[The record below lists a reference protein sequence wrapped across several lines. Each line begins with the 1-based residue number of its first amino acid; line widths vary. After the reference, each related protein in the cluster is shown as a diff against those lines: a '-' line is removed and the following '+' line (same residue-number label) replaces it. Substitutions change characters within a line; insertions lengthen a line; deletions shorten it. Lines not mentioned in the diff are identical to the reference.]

1 MTETRAQGRDL
12 AGRIA
17 ELNRTRDL
25 GGKPMHSLC
34 YAPSVQMSFNTDGTV
49 SVCCMS
55 RHQPIGNVATDRLHD
70 IWRGPRMEVFRKA
83 LAKDAFPRGC
93 EQCRW
98 ELEMGNTANNPL
110 RPFDKVAVEPSLQWP
125 TRLEFA
131 MSNLCNLGC
140 IHCFDTLSS
149 VVRARQGKPPMPKA
163 YGEQFFADLREFL
176 PHLQTA
182 SFVGGEPFLQPECFR
197 VWDMLIEMGLRPSIA
212 VTTNGTVWN
221 DRVVRVLDSFPY
233 HINLSMDSITPRSLE
248 RIRVN
253 AKAETVLRNV
263 ERFCEHRRSVL
274 GRPPRDDENLIS
286 LNFVLMKRNWRDLAA
301 GFVFAEEHQCGIWV
315 TPLVEPAH
323 LSVFGLSQRALAA
336 MARAMDQQTREIE
349 GKLVRNRRQWLA
361 LVAIV
366 HKAAEDAGSRKDDA
380 SQLRSVGSTKPLER
394 AWAENARGEA
404 AAALASA
411 SEVPPDD
418 PSYAHALVF
427 RAHLLLNLGRLEE
440 CEALLAEA
448 ERLGDRSGDLFAQRA
463 WLRMR
468 QGRLA
473 ECSEAIDRLD
483 QTIANSLS
491 RPQHW
496 LDSSLELNAVR
507 DEHLGRLESALA
519 RRQELVRRH
528 PQREDYRRYLQQVRD
543 RIAARPSA

>member
-1 MTETRAQGRDL
+1 MTETNAQGRDL

-25 GGKPMHSLC
+25 AGKPMHSLC

-55 RHQPIGNVATDRLHD
+55 RHAPIGNVGTDRLRD

-98 ELEMGNTANNPL
+98 ELEMGNAANNPL
-110 RPFDKVAVEPSLQWP
+110 RPFDKVAVDPSLQWP

-140 IHCFDTLSS
+140 VHCFDTLSS

-163 YGEQFFADLREFL
+163 YGEQFFTDLREFL

-197 VWDMLIEMGLRPSIA
+197 VWDMLGEMGLRPSIA

-233 HINLSMDSITPRSLE
+233 HVNLSMDSISPRNLE

-253 AKAETVLRNV
+253 AKAENVLRNV
-263 ERFCEHRRSVL
+263 ERFCEHRRAQL
-274 GRPPRDDENLIS
+274 GRPPRDDESLIA

-323 LSVFGLSQRALAA
+323 LSVFNLPQHALVA
-336 MARAMDQQTREIE
+336 MARVMDRQTQEIE
-349 GKLVRNRRQWLA
+349 AKLVRNRRQWLA

-366 HKAAEDAGSRKDDA
+366 HKAAEDAGSRKNDA
-380 SQLRSVGSTKPLER
+380 SQLRATVAVGPMQR
-394 AWAENARGEA
+394 AWAEDARGDHT
-404 AAALASA
+404 AALASA
-411 SEVPPDD
+411 MEVQPGDRLYEE
-418 PSYAHALVF
+418 SLVF
-427 RAHLLLNLGRLEE
+427 RSHLLLQLGRVDE
-440 CEALLAEA
+440 CDALLDEA
-448 ERLGDRSGDLFAQRA
+448 ARVGAAAGAVHLQRA

-468 QGRLA
+468 QGRLQ
-473 ECSEAIDRLD
+473 ECSDAIDRLD
-483 QTIANSLS
+483 QAIAAAPKAPPHWVDGSL
-491 RPQHW
+491 Q
-496 LDSSLELNAVR
+496 LNAMR
-507 DEHLGRLESALA
+507 DEYHGRLEAALA
-519 RRQELVRRH
+519 RRQELVRRQ
-528 PQREDYRRYLQQVRD
+528 PQREDHRRNLQQLQD
-543 RIAARPSA
+543 RIAGRPSG

>member
-1 MTETRAQGRDL
+1 MSEPKAQGRDL

-25 GGKPMHSLC
+25 AGKPMHSLC

-55 RHQPIGNVATDRLHD
+55 RHQPIGNVATDRLLD

-149 VVRARQGKPPMPKA
+149 VVRARQGKPPMAKA
-163 YGEQFFADLREFL
+163 YGEEFFADLREFL

-233 HINLSMDSITPRSLE
+233 HVNLSMDSISPRNLE

-253 AKAETVLRNV
+253 AKAATVLRNV
-263 ERFCEHRRSVL
+263 ENFCAHRRSVL

-301 GFVFAEEHQCGIWV
+301 GFLFAEEHQCGIWV
-315 TPLVEPAH
+315 SPLVEPAH

-336 MARAMDQQTREIE
+336 MARVMDQQTREIE
-349 GKLVRNRRQWLA
+349 GRLVRNRRQWLA

-366 HKAAEDAGSRKDDA
+366 HKAAEDAGSRKNDGA
-380 SQLRSVGSTKPLER
+380 LLRAAGSTKPLER
-394 AWAENARGEA
+394 AWAEHARGDSV
-404 AAALASA
+404 AALASA
-411 SEVPPDD
+411 EEVQVDD
-418 PSYAHALVF
+418 PMYSRALVF
-427 RAHLLLNLGRLEE
+427 RAHLVLRAGRPDE
-440 CEALLAEA
+440 CDALLAEA
-448 ERLGDRSGDLFAQRA
+448 ERLGDRSGDLHLQRA
-463 WLRMR
+463 WLRIQQQR
-468 QGRLA
+468 YPEA
-473 ECSEAIDRLD
+473 AAAIDRLD
-483 QTIANSLS
+483 QAIAAAPNSPSYLI
-491 RPQHW
+491 
-496 LDSSLELNAVR
+496 DGSLELNAVR
-507 DEHLGRLESALA
+507 DEYLGRLDSALA

-528 PQREDYRRYLQQVRD
+528 PDREDYKRYLQQVRD
-543 RIAARPSA
+543 RLAARPSA

>member
-1 MTETRAQGRDL
+1 MTEPNANGRDL
-12 AGRIA
+12 VGRIA

-25 GGKPMHSLC
+25 SGKPKHSLC

-70 IWRGPRMEVFRKA
+70 IWRGPRMEMFRQA

-98 ELEMGNTANNPL
+98 ELEMGNSANNPL
-110 RPFDKVAVEPSLQWP
+110 RQFDQVTIEPSLQWP

-140 IHCFDTLSS
+140 VHCFDNLSS
-149 VVRARQGKPPMPKA
+149 VVRARQGKPPMAKA
-163 YGEQFFADLREFL
+163 YGTQFFADLREFL

-182 SFVGGEPFLQPECFR
+182 SFLGGEPFLQPECFR

-221 DRVVRVLDSFPY
+221 ERVVRVLDSLPY
-233 HINLSMDSITPRSLE
+233 YINLSMDSVTPRNLE

-253 AKAETVLRNV
+253 ARAETVLRNV

-274 GRPPRDDENLIS
+274 GRPPHDDENLIT

-301 GFVFAEEHQCGIWV
+301 GFVFAEQHQCGIWV
-315 TPLVEPAH
+315 TPLVEPEH
-323 LSVFGLSQRALAA
+323 LSVFGLSQRTLAA
-336 MARAMDQQTREIE
+336 MARVLDQQTREIE
-349 GKLVRNRRQWLA
+349 SKLLRNRRQWLA

-366 HKAAEDAGSRKDDA
+366 HKAAEDASSRKNDGA
-380 SQLRSVGSTKPLER
+380 LLREVGATNPLER
-394 AWAENARGEA
+394 AWAENARGDLV
-404 AAALASA
+404 AALASA
-411 SEVPPDD
+411 EEVPHGD
-418 PSYAHALVF
+418 PMHTRALVF
-427 RAHLLLNLGRLEE
+427 RAYLQFRAGRLDECEVLLN
-440 CEALLAEA
+440 EA
-448 ERLGDRSGDLFAQRA
+448 ERLGDRSGDLHAHRA

-468 QGRLA
+468 QGRLL

-483 QTIANSLS
+483 QVIASSSNQ
-491 RPQHW
+491 PPHW
-496 LDSSLELNAVR
+496 IDSSLELNAVR
-507 DEHLGRLESALA
+507 DEHLGQLESALA
-519 RRQELVRRH
+519 RRHELLRRH
-528 PQREDYRRYLQQVRD
+528 PQREDYQRYLQQVRD
-543 RIAARPSA
+543 KMAARPST

>member
-1 MTETRAQGRDL
+1 MTETKAPGRDL

-17 ELNRTRDL
+17 ELNRTRNL
-25 GGKPMHSLC
+25 AGKPMHSLC

-110 RPFDKVAVEPSLQWP
+110 RPFDKVAIEPSMQWP

-163 YGEQFFADLREFL
+163 YGEEFFADLREFL

-221 DRVVRVLDSFPY
+221 DRVVRVLDSLPY
-233 HINLSMDSITPRSLE
+233 HVNLSMDSITPRSLE

-274 GRPPRDDENLIS
+274 GRPPRDDENLIA

-336 MARAMDQQTREIE
+336 MARVMDQQTREIE

-366 HKAAEDAGSRKDDA
+366 HKAAEDAGSRKNDA
-380 SQLRSVGSTKPLER
+380 STLR
-394 AWAENARGEA
+394 A
-404 AAALASA
+404 AADLESA
-411 SEVPPDD
+411 AEVQPED
-418 PSYAHALVF
+418 PRYVSSLLL
-427 RAHLLLNLGRLEE
+427 RAHGAFLAGDLDGCESLLR
-440 CEALLAEA
+440 EA
-448 ERLGDRSGDLFAQRA
+448 ERLGDGSGELHTQRA

-468 QGRLA
+468 QGRLE
-473 ECSEAIDRLD
+473 ECGEAIDRLD
-483 QTIANSLS
+483 RVIAGTPN
-491 RPQHW
+491 PPPHW
-496 LDSSLELNAVR
+496 TDSSLDLNAMR
-507 DEHLGRLESALA
+507 DEFLGRLPQALA
-519 RRQELVRRH
+519 RREQLVRRH
-528 PQREDYRRYLQQVRD
+528 PQRADFRRNLQQVRD
-543 RIAARPSA
+543 RIAGQPPA